1 MGVVLTKLTTLNNVC
16 AEDCPEM
23 DLQLSSGPVTIPS
36 DSDKKSMPIGSVCK
50 GIVNALFSSIGFWF
64 KKAMIAWS

>member
-1 MGVVLTKLTTLNNVC
+1 MGVVLTKLTKLTKLTTLNNVC

-36 DSDKKSMPIGSVCK
+36 DSDKKRVYPLTVRARVS
-50 GIVNALFSSIGFWF
+50 
-64 KKAMIAWS
+64 